1 MELGLPLM
9 LGKPHLQP
17 YVFPLP
23 CFGSWVVWEVG
34 PGSFGAHPTTE
45 TRRRLK
51 LLQFRPSGRGQL
63 PGSQRLNGLWGDVRL
78 FGPGGN
84 QRELARQKNMKK
96 TQEISKGKRKE
107 DSLTTSQ
114 RKQRDSEIMQQKQK
128 IANEKKSMQTR
139 EK

>member
-1 MELGLPLM
+1 MDLLG
-9 LGKPHLQP
+9 HRE
-17 YVFPLP
+17 
-23 CFGSWVVWEVG
+23 S
-34 PGSFGAHPTTE
+34 HPTSHYQ
-45 TRRRLK
+45 RSF
-51 LLQFRPSGRGQL
+51 LLQQMRTDETHSQTLLRVRDLGPLSPKRDVSTKALPSELKRIHGRGDRQKE
-63 PGSQRLNGLWGDVRL
+63 
-78 FGPGGN
+78 GGN